1 MSASAVPAPRAP
13 LQLQLLALHRRP
25 RGRGEH
31 EIALIAMNLEQELG
45 AARHASADL
54 KGHDR
59 TVAYDAVDHE
69 LIG

>member
-1 MSASAVPAPRAP
+1 
-13 LQLQLLALHRRP
+13 
-25 RGRGEH
+25 
-31 EIALIAMNLEQELG
+31 MNFEQELG

-59 TVAYDAVDHE
+59 TITDDAVDHE